1 MLEVKH
7 VRSEQQHF
15 VFSFMSKGTTK
26 FTCHSE
32 NTLTDTERAV
42 TCLLRTRV
50 PSSPEASEA
59 SGEQGGTSSIPGEEG
74 NCLCGENTS
83 GGKGIYRYFCCG
95 LSMKLFA
102 CLISLHTFS
111 VLFLSYSL
119 LHASFINFVS
129 IFSCLF
135 IAVVPGCTQNLFP
148 WYVTK
153 P

>member
-1 MLEVKH
+1 M
-7 VRSEQQHF
+7 
-15 VFSFMSKGTTK
+15 
-26 FTCHSE
+26 
-32 NTLTDTERAV
+32 

-74 NCLCGENTS
+74 NCLCGENAS

-102 CLISLHTFS
+102 SLISLHTFS

-135 IAVVPGCTQNLFP
+135 IAVDPGCSQNLWRVFLFSLSL
-148 WYVTK
+148 VCNQALVEVGASLFTQLK
-153 P
+153 QTVGSF